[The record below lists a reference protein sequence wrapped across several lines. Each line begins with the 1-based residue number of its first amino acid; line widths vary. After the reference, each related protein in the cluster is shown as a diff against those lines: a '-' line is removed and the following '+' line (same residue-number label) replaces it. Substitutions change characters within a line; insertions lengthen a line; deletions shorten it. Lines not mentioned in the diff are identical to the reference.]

1 MFNPKA
7 ASDRATGIAVMA
19 ERIALWQSGVLH
31 QQVIYAACLHVL
43 AAVVL
48 FALLRPQPLA
58 PAALHEFAFAAGV
71 WAAGTAGCYG
81 FSAARFADKH
91 PARAPGWFCTAV
103 SLWALAWAAAFWQL
117 LPLVPG
123 EALLAIIL
131 LLAAGTAL
139 ALAASFAAM
148 ACFTLFLLLPFAAHL
163 LTGDIRSGLSLGLV
177 VLALLPLYLALCRRL
192 NQIVLENCRLRIE
205 SEQTSAQLRET
216 AGAEAVLRER
226 TEQALRVAE
235 QACADKTRFLAAASH
250 DLRQPVHAISLF
262 VAALKLENFDTRAK
276 YLVDR
281 LDRSLA
287 GLDEL
292 FNRLLDIS
300 RIDAGVITPSVRVF
314 EAHPIGQ
321 TLETRFAP
329 LAASKSLRFHVHCP
343 KGLFLHTDAEL
354 LIELIMN
361 LLSNAFRYTERGGV
375 LLAFRA
381 RQDKVLV
388 QVWDSGCGIPE
399 DHLDRI
405 FDEFVQ
411 LGNPSRDRRKGL
423 GLGLAIVKRL
433 SGILGCVLRV
443 RSVPGKGSVF
453 ELEVARSTDITAAD
467 YAATQGE
474 QAEHD
479 LSGMLVLVVDDEIDI
494 LAAMEAILSSWG
506 CYAILARSIDEA
518 LKYVDASLRYPDVL
532 ITDHRL
538 GDHKTSFDAVRAVSS
553 VVPYEIPVIVISG
566 EANSALEREVQDM
579 GWLFMNK
586 PVNAASLY
594 RALQQALAIGRK
606 EFPQVA

>member
-1 MFNPKA
+1 MSNPKA
-7 ASDRATGIAVMA
+7 AGHSMIGADPVDG
-19 ERIALWQSGVLH
+19 RILQWQVGVLR
-31 QQVIYAACLHVL
+31 QQVIYAVCQHVL

-48 FALLRPQPLA
+48 FALVRPQPLA
-58 PAALHEFAFAAGV
+58 PATLQWFSLATGV
-71 WAAGTAGCYG
+71 WCIGTVSGYCFTGMRFAGT
-81 FSAARFADKH
+81 H
-91 PARAPGWFCTAV
+91 PSRALNLFCVAV
-103 SLWALAWAAAFWQL
+103 SLWALAWSVAFWQL
-117 LPLVPG
+117 TSLVPG
-123 EALLAIIL
+123 EALLAIVLIL
-131 LLAAGTAL
+131 TAGTAL

-148 ACFTLFLLLPFAAHL
+148 ACFTLLLLPFAVPL
-163 LTGDIRSGLSLGLV
+163 LAGGIRYGLSLAIV

-192 NQIVLENCRLRIE
+192 NQIVLENCRLRFE
-205 SEQTSAQLRET
+205 SEQAAETLR
-216 AGAEAVLRER
+216 AHAEAETVLHDR
-226 TEQALRVAE
+226 TEQALKVAE

-300 RIDAGVITPSVRVF
+300 RIDAGVITPSARVF

-329 LAASKSLRFHVHCP
+329 MAGNKALRFHVHCP

-375 LLAFRA
+375 LLAFRP
-381 RQDKVLV
+381 RQDRVLV
-388 QVWDSGCGIPE
+388 QVWDTGCGIP
-399 DHLDRI
+399 DDNLDRI

-411 LGNPSRDRRKGL
+411 LNNPSRDRRKGL

-433 SGILGCVLRV
+433 SGILDCPLRV
-443 RSVPGKGSVF
+443 RSTPGKGSVF
-453 ELEVARSTDITAAD
+453 EIEVARSTKLSAAD
-467 YAATQGE
+467 YAATQAE
-474 QAEHD
+474 QAEQD

-506 CYAILARSIDEA
+506 CFAILARSIDEA
-518 LKYVDASLRYPDVL
+518 LKYVDSSLRYPDVL

-538 GDHKTSFDAVRAVSS
+538 GDHKTSFDVVRALSA
-553 VVPYEIPVIVISG
+553 VVPYEIPVVVISG
-566 EANSALEREVQDM
+566 EANSTLEREVQDM

-586 PVNAASLY
+586 PVNAAGLY
-594 RALQQALAIGRK
+594 HVLQQALAISRK